1 MAIPKAGPEP
11 LTDLAAFLEPFGS
24 LVRRSESRETMER
37 YATGL
42 LSDLSR
48 KTAADMGRALPGT
61 SDQRLQELLT
71 NTAWQFGAMDRLR
84 IEHMLRHASVGSGV
98 LIVDDTGLP
107 KKGRHS
113 VGVARQYSGTLGR
126 VDNCQVVVTTHYV
139 DRVFDWPVNARLYL
153 PKSWAGAGERRS
165 RTRTPEEIGFR
176 TKGEIGLALIAEA
189 AGAGLDDLLP
199 VVADAG
205 YGDQPTFLDGL
216 QARSR
221 PYAVGL
227 EGTLLFRLVAD
238 VAADAGDGPPP
249 PYAGQGRPRKAP
261 SLADRVQPREARAIL
276 ADLPEEAWTRVA
288 WREGRKGALV
298 KEAARVRVHRTGAR
312 GKHLPTTGWLLGERP
327 LCGHSGEVK
336 QYFVW
341 ALDDLTLEDLIELV
355 HVRWVIERF
364 YQDAKGELGLD
375 DYEGR
380 LWTGLHRHIALVML
394 AHSFLTLRQS
404 YGPDLTGP
412 APPGPEPQDGFAP
425 SAPPARGFP
434 PGGPKQRG
442 RSQAAGA

>member
-1 MAIPKAGPEP
+1 MAIPKAGLEP
-11 LTDLAAFLEPFGS
+11 LTDLSEFLEPFGV

-61 SDQRLQELLT
+61 NDQRLQELLT
-71 NTAWQFGAMDRLR
+71 NTAWDFGAMDRLR
-84 IEHMLRHASVGSGV
+84 IEHMLRHASVGCGV
-98 LIVDDTGLP
+98 LIVDDTGFP

-153 PKSWAGAGERRS
+153 PKSWAGDQERRS
-165 RTRTPEEIGFR
+165 RTRMPEEIGFR
-176 TKGEIGLALIAEA
+176 TKGEIALGLVDEAAEA
-189 AGAGLDDLLP
+189 ELGDLP

-216 QARSR
+216 QYRKV
-221 PYAVGL
+221 PYVVGL
-227 EGTLLFRLVAD
+227 EGTVHFRLAAD
-238 VAADAGDGPPP
+238 VDADAGDGPPP
-249 PYAGQGRPRKAP
+249 PYAGQGRPRKAF

-276 ADLPEEAWTRVA
+276 AGLPEEAWTRVA
-288 WREGRKGALV
+288 WREGSKGALV
-298 KEAARVRVHRTGAR
+298 KEVARVQVHRTGTR
-312 GKHLPTTGWLLGERP
+312 GKHLETTGWLVGERP
-327 LCGHSGEVK
+327 LPGHAGDVK

-341 ALDDLTLEDLIELV
+341 SLDDLTLEKQIELA

-364 YQDAKGELGLD
+364 YQDAKGQLGLD

-380 LWTGLHRHIALVML
+380 LWAGLHRHIALVML

-404 YGPDLTGP
+404 YGPDVTGP
-412 APPGPEPQDGFAP
+412 GPPGREASEGFAP

-434 PGGPKQRG
+434 PSGPKKRG
-442 RSQAAGA
+442 RSQARGA

>member
-24 LVRRSESRETMER
+24 LVRRSESREAMER

-48 KTAADMGRALPGT
+48 KTAADMGRVLPGT

-71 NTAWQFGAMDRLR
+71 NTAWEFGAMDRLR
-84 IEHMLRHASVGSGV
+84 IEHMLRYASVGSGV

-139 DRVFDWPVNARLYL
+139 DRVFDWPVNARLYV
-153 PKSWAGAGERRS
+153 PKSWAGDGERRS

-176 TKGEIGLALIAEA
+176 TKGEIALALIDEA
-189 AGAGLDDLLP
+189 AEAGLDDLLP

-238 VAADAGDGPPP
+238 VDADAGDGPPP
-249 PYAGQGRPRKAP
+249 PYSGQGRPRKAS